1 MTESVPTPRRRTMRY
16 AILGGIAAATIPFY
30 CAAAVLIVLRPTP
43 TPAATPVSTAEAI
56 PSRYFPMPSTDTPLP
71 TKPGTDTITH
81 TPYIPPTGTPTA
93 TRTETPVPTQ
103 PPTPTLTHTPP
114 PTETPTP
121 TATATETTAPTDT
134 P

>member
-1 MTESVPTPRRRTMRY
+1 MRY

-43 TPAATPVSTAEAI
+43 TPAATPGAATEAV
-56 PSRYFPMPSTDTPLP
+56 PSRYFPLPSTDTPRP
-71 TKPGTDTITH
+71 TRPGTDTPTH
-81 TPYIPPTGTPTA
+81 TPYIPPTGTATPSPT
-93 TRTETPVPTQ
+93 ESPVPTQ
-103 PPTPTLTHTPP
+103 TPP
-114 PTETPTP
+114 PTFTRTPLPTDTPTS